1 MVTVLLLAGSAIGAF
16 AQVGEISVSAGA
28 SHFRNNSLGSFVD
41 ANGNVINVTAESDF
55 RIGFRFTINSW
66 RYMGHEIGY
75 AYNHG
80 SLKETAVQTSGG
92 GSASVSYGMPVHQ
105 GMYNFLVY
113 ATPEGKPIRPFVTG
127 GVHFSTFYPPGSCV
141 FCGNGTTKFGFNY
154 GAGLKFRITSTFLG
168 RFDVRDYATGKPD
181 FGTNPQGWLHQ
192 LEVSAGFGFAF

>member
-1 MVTVLLLAGSAIGAF
+1 MRRSVMAVLLLAGSAISAF
-16 AQVGEISVSAGA
+16 AQLGEISVSGGY

-41 ANGNVINVTAESDF
+41 TAGNVTNVTAESNF

-66 RYMGHEIGY
+66 RFMGHEIGY

-80 SLKETAVQTSGG
+80 SLKETA

-113 ATPEGKPIRPFVTG
+113 ATPEGAPIRPFATG
-127 GVHFSTFYPPGSCV
+127 GVQFSTFYPPGSCV

-168 RFDVRDYATGKPD
+168 RLDVRDYATGKPD
-181 FGTNPQGWLHQ
+181 FGTSPQGWLHQ